1 MTFTTSNALAG
12 LAGQLT
18 DPQDRERYAAIV
30 LYMQA
35 LPPEDEFRH
44 LAELLG
50 LLSLMSQRLPDAL
63 AEFLAELRTQTKATA
78 DYHGQVEARLANLP
92 SEIATGVDP
101 AAIAEEMSEA
111 FRQELSRTGLRDAT
125 SLLAGSAKDI
135 RALSEEIAA
144 ALKPAAQEY
153 RNIASTISGEAAKL
167 VTAARQVEQHNERL
181 IQRQRE
187 DGWIMKTLV
196 GLILFLV
203 GGVCGMLY
211 K

>member
-1 MTFTTSNALAG
+1 L
-12 LAGQLT
+12 
-18 DPQDRERYAAIV
+18 
-30 LYMQA
+30 QA

-50 LLSLMSQRLPDAL
+50 LLSLVGQRLPDAL
-63 AEFLAELRTQTKATA
+63 AEFLAELRTQTKATT

-135 RALSEEIAA
+135 RALAEEIAA

-153 RNIASTISGEAAKL
+153 RSIASTISGEAAKL

-181 IQRQRE
+181 IQQQRE